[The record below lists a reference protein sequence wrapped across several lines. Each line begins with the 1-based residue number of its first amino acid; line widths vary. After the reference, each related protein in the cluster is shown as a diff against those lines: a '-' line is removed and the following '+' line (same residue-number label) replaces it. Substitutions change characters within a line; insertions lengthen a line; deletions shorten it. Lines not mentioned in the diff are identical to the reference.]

1 MFIIYRMLCLALKK
15 VWMVKISTC
24 QVPATQGG
32 GGGGGGVPTTLYPP
46 PPLPSKIPLC
56 FNTILKTLIKLYCRG
71 SSRLSQAV
79 QAEVAEILNNINK
92 VSSADLTMVGVR
104 DHERLWDFRCYVDF
118 LLLFLVLSGGQVK
131 LFSDMF

>member
-24 QVPATQGG
+24 QVPTN
-32 GGGGGGVPTTLYPP
+32 LYPP
-46 PPLPSKIPLC
+46 HPPPPPPAPLPSKIPLC
-56 FNTILKTLIKLYCRG
+56 LNTILKTLIKLYCRG